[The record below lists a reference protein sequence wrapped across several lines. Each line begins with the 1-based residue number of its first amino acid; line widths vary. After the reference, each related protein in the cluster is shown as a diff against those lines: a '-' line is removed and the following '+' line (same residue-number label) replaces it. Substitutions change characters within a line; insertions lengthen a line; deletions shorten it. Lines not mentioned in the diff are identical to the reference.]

1 MEYKKTAF
9 HCEAGVA
16 TITMDCPENLNAI
29 DVDMA
34 KELLERLYQ
43 CDRSSEVKVVV
54 LKGGVRAFSAGGDI
68 RYLYDNIQRG
78 VVESSE
84 LVVLVGQLALVMKQ
98 LNKLV
103 ICAVSGSA
111 AGAGANL
118 ALSGDF
124 VVCSENARF
133 IQAFVGIALVPDTGG
148 PYLLSRSIGAQRA
161 LEMCITG
168 RPVPAEEALRLG
180 LVHEICPREEL
191 EERTMAL
198 ARKLAAGPLFAYG
211 YTTSHGSCLG
221 DGTATS
227 PVYYNGHGQGTIC
240 GMVDGSVRAFRETEL
255 YAFNNLPNGDKPH
268 TRVHWFINNA
278 SLW

>member
-84 LVVLVGQLALVMKQ
+84 LVVLVGKLALAMKQ

-198 ARKLAAGPLFAYG
+198 ARKLAAGPLFADTNLQKQVYG
-211 YTTSHGSCLG
+211 AAFHDYDRYLHQVEETTMNSCADTHDYREG
-221 DGTATS
+221 
-227 PVYYNGHGQGTIC
+227 
-240 GMVDGSVRAFRETEL
+240 VRAFVEKRSPQ
-255 YAFNNLPNGDKPH
+255 FNG
-268 TRVHWFINNA
+268 T
-278 SLW
+278 

>member
-84 LVVLVGQLALVMKQ
+84 LVVLVGKLALAMKQ

-168 RPVPAEEALRLG
+168 RPVPAEEASGWGWSTRSVPERNWRSAPWPWPASWPPG
-180 LVHEICPREEL
+180 RSSPIPTSKSRSMAPRS
-191 EERTMAL
+191 
-198 ARKLAAGPLFAYG
+198 
-211 YTTSHGSCLG
+211 TT
-221 DGTATS
+221 TTVTS
-227 PVYYNGHGQGTIC
+227 IRWRRRQ
-240 GMVDGSVRAFRETEL
+240 
-255 YAFNNLPNGDKPH
+255 
-268 TRVHWFINNA
+268 
-278 SLW
+278 